1 MSDVS
6 CRVFLIHEEAW
17 VKDGQSVDELVEGVS
32 LSLEHLRN
40 RHERFDWESYQQ
52 ILRNMAKKWTPEQFE
67 AIGRANWTFAGFRV
81 FAIMG
86 RLMFSARDFY
96 VLGHQNGK
104 GIASQ
109 LFSCVSYRTT
119 DMGENRLRIEFRLK
133 PGYKAEPAYFH
144 IGRGTLE
151 DATLVLALPRAKVDL
166 TISDTVGVYDIEY
179 PSGGGALSWLRKAV
193 SWPATLF
200 SAGQEL
206 REAYATLQERYEEL
220 QEYKVNLDQ
229 RVKERTAELAAAK
242 DELSATVVQLREAQA
257 IRDRFFS
264 NVNHEIRTPLSL
276 ISIGVDDVL
285 ARYETQLDDRARSS
299 LELSL
304 DGVQNL
310 VGLVD
315 ELLLL
320 AAGQEGKLTLQRSR
334 YDLVDSAKRS
344 VHAWSTLAA
353 DAGNDLVYSGPES
366 LSGTFDR
373 AALDRVLNNL
383 LSNAI
388 KFCRDGRITVSV
400 SEDEDYAILRV
411 QDEGPGV
418 SDELKERIF
427 DRFEQGEAGASSSR
441 GSGIGLSIV
450 KELAELHDGS
460 VRVLDGE
467 TRGAV
472 FELRLPLKPA
482 PGSEQ
487 VVEGGSFVST
497 PVSRTPRRQAEE
509 RIFAQ
514 TNDANAPLIL
524 IAEDEH
530 DLRTL
535 VAAALAH
542 NGFRVA
548 AAENGAVA
556 LELALKLR
564 PDLLITDV
572 NMPEM
577 NGYELIEALRDEP
590 GTGFLPIVI
599 LSAYGGTRDVVTGL
613 DRGAIDYV
621 RKPVQIE
628 ELVSRVD
635 AQLRWREM
643 AIKLNEQEKLSSLAT
658 LSVGLAHEL
667 RNPANV
673 LVNGLSL
680 LGDRLELPE
689 GSSSRALM
697 DAVNEAGKHLAEV
710 SKHLLGLDTRSAP
723 ASHVSV
729 TEIVA
734 RAERIVADKLQTV
747 KYQRSLPPCATNGQA
762 ALLAQ
767 VFVNLLDNAV
777 QACGQGGTV
786 ELTTDFKDGQ
796 IVIHVQDS
804 GPGVPQELKRK
815 IFEPFF
821 TTKQAGEGTGLGLAT
836 AKRIVL
842 DVGGDLYVASTT
854 PSIIAVSL
862 PQDTMT
868 LSRPPVSSAASA
880 SSAM

>member
-1 MSDVS
+1 FALRTAGIELRDAN
-6 CRVFLIHEEAW
+6 EAL
-17 VKDGQSVDELVEGVS
+17 QA
-32 LSLEHLRN
+32 R
-40 RHERFDWESYQQ
+40 Y
-52 ILRNMAKKWTPEQFE
+52 EQ
-67 AIGRANWTFAGFRV
+67 
-81 FAIMG
+81 
-86 RLMFSARDFY
+86 
-96 VLGHQNGK
+96 
-104 GIASQ
+104 
-109 LFSCVSYRTT
+109 
-119 DMGENRLRIEFRLK
+119 
-133 PGYKAEPAYFH
+133 
-144 IGRGTLE
+144 LE
-151 DATLVLALPRAKVDL
+151 DYR
-166 TISDTVGVYDIEY
+166 
-179 PSGGGALSWLRKAV
+179 
-193 SWPATLF
+193 
-200 SAGQEL
+200 Q
-206 REAYATLQERYEEL
+206 
-220 QEYKVNLDQ
+220 NLDQ

-460 VRVLDGE
+460 IRVLDGE
-467 TRGAV
+467 NGGAV
-472 FELRLPLKPA
+472 FELRLPLKPSA
-482 PGSEQ
+482 GSEQ
-487 VVEGGSFVST
+487 VVEGGSFVSA
-497 PVSRTPRRQAEE
+497 PVSQTPRRQAEE

-514 TNDANAPLIL
+514 TNDPNAPLIL

-572 NMPEM
+572 NMPKM
-577 NGYELIEALRDEP
+577 NGYQLIEALRDEP

-777 QACGQGGTV
+777 QACGEGGTV

-868 LSRPPVSSAASA
+868 LSRPPVSSTAAA